1 MRQQVGRPDDK
12 SKYINTVIKALD
24 YSLGSDEFGHMDE
37 ILEKALTKLNARELA
52 TLNTY
57 IAKQNKTPL
66 GEAMSLLPCKTPAQ
80 KIRIE
85 DAVKLY
91 KKLEIRN
98 GNYAKSTQEIK
109 AETTSESKSRE
120 EAFTNE

>member
-1 MRQQVGRPDDK
+1 MRQLGRPDDK
-12 SKYINTVIKALD
+12 SRYINSVMKSLD
-24 YSLGSDEFGHMDE
+24 YSLVDSLGADEA
-37 ILEKALTKLNARELA
+37 LEKALTKLNARELA

-57 IAKQNKTPL
+57 IAKQNNTPL
-66 GEAMSLLPCKTPAQ
+66 GEAMSLLPAKTPAQ

-98 GNYAKSTQEIK
+98 GNYAKSIQEVK
-109 AETTSESKSRE
+109 TESTTENTSRE

>member
-37 ILEKALTKLNARELA
+37 ILEKALTKLNARELT

>member
-1 MRQQVGRPDDK
+1 MK
-12 SKYINTVIKALD
+12 SLD
-24 YSLGSDEFGHMDE
+24 YSLVDSLGADEA
-37 ILEKALTKLNARELA
+37 LEKALTKLNARELA

-57 IAKQNKTPL
+57 IAKQNNTPL
-66 GEAMSLLPCKTPAQ
+66 GEAMSLLPAKTPAQ

-98 GNYAKSTQEIK
+98 GNYAKSIQEVK
-109 AETTSESKSRE
+109 TESTTENTSRE

>member
-1 MRQQVGRPDDK
+1 MRQLGRPDDK
-12 SKYINTVIKALD
+12 SKYINTVMKTLAC
-24 YSLGSDEFGHMDE
+24 SLGTDEFGHMDE

-57 IAKQNKTPL
+57 IAKQNNTPL
-66 GEAMSLLPCKTPAQ
+66 GEAMSLLPAKTPAQ

-98 GNYAKSTQEIK
+98 GNYAKPIQE
-109 AETTSESKSRE
+109 TSSESTTESTSRE
-120 EAFTNE
+120 EAFTNGR